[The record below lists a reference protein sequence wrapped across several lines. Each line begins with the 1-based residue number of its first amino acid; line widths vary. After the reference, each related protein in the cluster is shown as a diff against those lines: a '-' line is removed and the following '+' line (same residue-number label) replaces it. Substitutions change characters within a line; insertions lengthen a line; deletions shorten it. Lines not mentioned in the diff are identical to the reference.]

1 MTSASLKRAFAETE
15 KNGEITASVGRL
27 IIALTLVVSAWL
39 TQNAGP
45 ASYPLLIATL
55 IYAFLSLVGFLL
67 ALKEFHFQL
76 LPYVFATFDMAVV
89 AFALTM
95 LAQMHE
101 LTVTHEFS
109 LPLFSLSFVV
119 LIHASLRYR
128 PSLIVYS
135 FMVFLLFLLALPP
148 IMNVPFI
155 SNEILHKTH
164 GHEIEN
170 VTSLL
175 RQDIGLL
182 PMLFLTAA
190 MVLLFII
197 VKRTRTVTE
206 LALQDAQKA
215 SQLSRFFSPGIVD
228 DLVNVELEN
237 ASSGKRINVAILFI
251 DIRRFSSLAESL
263 SPEELSRLLSDYRKR
278 VCEVVLENG
287 GSVDKFIGDGILAIF
302 GAPIS
307 HENDA
312 NNAIHA
318 SLRIIEVLSE
328 WNDLRDQ
335 LNQPRIHVG
344 IGGHFGEVFA
354 GIIESGEILEHTV
367 LGDVVNISERLER
380 LTRQLNSKFVFSD
393 ALFLAAKF
401 EFDGKLIQ
409 SKEGVELRGHKGRQK
424 IWHD

>member
-1 MTSASLKRAFAETE
+1 MTSASLKRAFEQTE

-27 IIALTLVVSAWL
+27 VIALTLAVSAWL
-39 TQNAGP
+39 TLNAGP
-45 ASYPLLIATL
+45 VSHPLLIATL
-55 IYAFLSLVGFLL
+55 IYALLSLVGFLL
-67 ALKEFHFQL
+67 AVKKFHSQM

-101 LTVTHEFS
+101 LTVAHEFS

-135 FMVFLLFLLALPP
+135 FVVFLLFLLALPP

-164 GHEIEN
+164 GHKIEN

-175 RQDIGLL
+175 RHDIGFL
-182 PMLFLTAA
+182 PLLFLTAA

-206 LALQDAQKA
+206 LALHDAQKA
-215 SQLSRFFSPGIVD
+215 SQLSRFFSPGIID
-228 DLVNVELEN
+228 DLVNAQLEN

-251 DIRRFSSLAESL
+251 DIRGFSSLAESL
-263 SPEELSRLLSDYRKR
+263 SPEELSSLLSDYRKR
-278 VCEVVLENG
+278 VCEVVLKNG
-287 GSVDKFIGDGILAIF
+287 GTVDKFIGDGVLAIF

-307 HENDA
+307 NNNDA
-312 NNAIHA
+312 KNAIHA
-318 SLRIIEVLSE
+318 SLGIIKVLSE

-335 LNQPRIHVG
+335 LNQPRIEVG

-380 LTRQLNSKFVFSD
+380 LTRQLNSRFVFSD
-393 ALFLAAKF
+393 ALFSAAKF
-401 EFDGKLIQ
+401 EFKGQIIQ
-409 SKEGVELRGHKGRQK
+409 SKEGVEIRGHKGRQK

>member
-15 KNGEITASVGRL
+15 KNVEITASVGRL
-27 IIALTLVVSAWL
+27 VIALALVLSAWL

-45 ASYPLLIATL
+45 ASYRLLIATQ
-55 IYAFLSLVGFLL
+55 IYAFLSVVGFLL
-67 ALKEFHFQL
+67 ALKKLHFQL
-76 LPYVFATFDMAVV
+76 LPYVFATFDMSVV

-109 LPLFSLSFVV
+109 LPIFSLSFVV

-135 FMVFLLFLLALPP
+135 FMVFLFFLLALPP

-175 RQDIGLL
+175 RHDIGFL

-197 VKRTRTVTE
+197 VKRTRTITE

-228 DLVNVELEN
+228 DLVNVELGN

-251 DIRRFSSLAESL
+251 DIRGFSSLAESL
-263 SPEELSRLLSDYRKR
+263 SPEELSRLLSDYRKT
-278 VCEVVLENG
+278 VCDMVFKNG
-287 GSVDKFIGDGILAIF
+287 GTVDKFIGDAVLAIF
-302 GAPIS
+302 GAPLR

-312 NNAIHA
+312 NNAIRA
-318 SLRIIEVLSE
+318 SLGIIEVLSD

-335 LNQPRIHVG
+335 LNQPRIEVG

-354 GIIESGEILEHTV
+354 GIVESGEILEHTV

-393 ALFLAAKF
+393 ALFSAAKF
-401 EFDGKLIQ
+401 EFDGKFIQ
-409 SKEGVELRGHKGRQK
+409 SKEGVEIRGHKGKQK